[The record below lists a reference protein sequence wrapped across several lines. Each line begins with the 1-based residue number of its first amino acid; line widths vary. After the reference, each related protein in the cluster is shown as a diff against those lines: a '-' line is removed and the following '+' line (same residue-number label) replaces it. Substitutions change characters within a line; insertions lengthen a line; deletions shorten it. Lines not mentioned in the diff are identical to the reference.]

1 MTNQKTK
8 KCPFCAEEIKEE
20 AVKCKHCG
28 EVVDE
33 KNKNAI
39 LAFRKYEE
47 WLKQNYPAY
56 SITIRNEDEMSIVLN
71 KEYKSFNALLFILL
85 LLLWVLPGI
94 IYALV
99 TLTGKKII
107 TLTIHLD
114 KDGRAQSISDNKFS
128 FLIDKYNES
137 KSL

>member
-1 MTNQKTK
+1 MKNQKTK
-8 KCPFCAEEIKEE
+8 KCPFCAEEILFE
-20 AVKCKHCG
+20 AKKCKHCG

-33 KNKNAI
+33 KNKKAI
-39 LAFRKYEE
+39 LIFKKYEE

-56 SITIRNEDEMSIVLN
+56 SITIRNEDEMFIVLN
-71 KEYKSFNALLFILL
+71 KEYKSFNVLLFILL

-107 TLTIHLD
+107 TLTIRLND
-114 KDGRAQSISDNKFS
+114 DGLAQSISDNKFA
-128 FLIDKYNES
+128 FLINQYN
-137 KSL
+137 KSQNI